1 MSLKK
6 SLRTILTCMVLQVG
20 VLSGVP
26 MRPEQVRELMF
37 QLGTPKVAHTS
48 PDERHSSKDPSA
60 EGEGDL
66 PE

>member
-6 SLRTILTCMVLQVG
+6 SLRTILACMVLQVG

-37 QLGTPKVAHTS
+37 QLSTPKVAHTS
-48 PDERHSSKDPSA
+48 PDERHSSADPP
-60 EGEGDL
+60 EGEGADCD
-66 PE
+66 

>member
-1 MSLKK
+1 VSIRK
-6 SLRTILTCMVLQVG
+6 SLRTIVTCMVLQVG

-48 PDERHSSKDPSA
+48 PDERHSGDDPP
-60 EGEGDL
+60 EGTEADTD
-66 PE
+66 

>member
-1 MSLKK
+1 
-6 SLRTILTCMVLQVG
+6 MVLQVG

-48 PDERHSSKDPSA
+48 PEERHSSDDPP
-60 EGEGDL
+60 EGTEADTD
-66 PE
+66 

>member
-37 QLGTPKVAHTS
+37 QLSTPKMAHTS
-48 PDERHSSKDPSA
+48 PDERHSRADP
-60 EGEGDL
+60 
-66 PE
+66 P

>member
-1 MSLKK
+1 MSIRK

-37 QLGTPKVAHTS
+37 QLNTPKLAHTS
-48 PDERHSSKDPSA
+48 PDERHSCNDPP
-60 EGEGDL
+60 EGTEADTD
-66 PE
+66 

>member
-1 MSLKK
+1 VSLKK

-37 QLGTPKVAHTS
+37 QLSTPKVAHTS
-48 PDERHSSKDPSA
+48 PDERHSSADPP
-60 EGEGDL
+60 EGADADCE
-66 PE
+66 

>member
-1 MSLKK
+1 MSVKK

-37 QLGTPKVAHTS
+37 QLSTPKVAHTS
-48 PDERHSSKDPSA
+48 PDERHSSTDPP
-60 EGEGDL
+60 EGTGPDGD
-66 PE
+66 